1 MKVSELGD
9 IEFNM
14 PEYTVESL
22 ANVEMGLN
30 QLEIA
35 GSKVTL
41 DKDGLNNL
49 SQYLSIPKNFM
60 SKIPSNLSSEVI
72 NHFLDKWSGSNAI
85 FGTRDGVLTGVYP
98 EGREVF
104 YPQDYVG
111 VIQAVAPPEAEIKS
125 LILSGNKIEM
135 NLVTESLQV
144 EAKPGD
150 ITLGGLRVIAYVGP
164 TKMKPYVTSYME
176 RLICSNGMSA
186 VEEGSSIR
194 ISGVNVPEVLAEM
207 ERYANELLS
216 LTVPE
221 RLGQWKNQTSHTVR
235 NPATMINALGRR
247 FRVSPVVT
255 SHMLDNLGE
264 IEGNSLYDVINFMTS
279 YQHEEGISHKTA
291 KRLQLLGG
299 EAVRTHDAQRCVVC
313 DHVFE

>member
-1 MKVSELGD
+1 MKVSELSD
-9 IEFNM
+9 LEFNM
-14 PEYTVESL
+14 PEYRVESL
-22 ANVEMGLN
+22 ANVEMGLG

-35 GSKVTL
+35 GTKVNL

-60 SKIPSNLSSEVI
+60 SKIPNNLSSEVI
-72 NHFLDKWSGSNAI
+72 NHFLDKFSGSNAI
-85 FGTRDGVLTGVYP
+85 FGVRDGLLTGVYP

-111 VIQAVAPPEAEIKS
+111 VIQAAVPAEAEVKS

-135 NLVTESLQV
+135 NLVTENLQI
-144 EAKPGD
+144 EARPGD
-150 ITLGGLRVIAYVGP
+150 VTLGGLRVIAYVGP
-164 TKMKPYVTSYME
+164 TKMKPYVTSYLE
-176 RLICSNGMSA
+176 RLVCSNGMTA
-186 VEEGSSIR
+186 IEENSSIR

-216 LTVPE
+216 VTVSE
-221 RLGQWKNQTSHTVR
+221 RLQQWKDQTKHTVR
-235 NPATMINALGRR
+235 NPATMINALGKR

-255 SHMLDNLGE
+255 SHMLDNLSE
-264 IEGNSLYDVINFMTS
+264 IEGDSLYDVVNFMTS
-279 YQHEEGISHKTA
+279 YQHEEGISHKTS
-291 KRLQLLGG
+291 KRLQVLGG
-299 EAVRTHDAQRCVVC
+299 EAIRTHDVQRCVVC